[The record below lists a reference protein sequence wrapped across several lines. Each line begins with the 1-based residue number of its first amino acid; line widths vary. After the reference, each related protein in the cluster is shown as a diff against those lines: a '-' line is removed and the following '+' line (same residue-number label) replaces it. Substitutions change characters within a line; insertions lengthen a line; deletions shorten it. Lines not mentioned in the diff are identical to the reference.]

1 MMRPVLFA
9 VLLLQPACSR
19 CQGGSSGPL
28 AVTHDEPRLIVG
40 FEGTPWKEDPV
51 TLHAFEVL
59 EKGFCTAGTYSD
71 VIRRERA
78 FPAVSVSGTVLYL
91 ARGAYLER
99 YEPLEPAAEPVIA
112 ELEDVPASLLCTG
125 QTCLVGLESRVD
137 HVDFGRRKP
146 KVRTIHEE
154 DLFPKPVDF
163 LVRSDGLIV
172 AVDDEVM
179 PKYAFV
185 LELSASSRARYLYT
199 TGLPSGP
206 NETYMDAIAV
216 DGTLVITAQYGIM
229 EGSGNTLYRWKI
241 GRDPERSS
249 RLKEFFP
256 EDPTGMKTRL
266 VAGEENTLW
275 NGLGAIDRHVFIGA
289 GKRGIL
295 HMELGD
301 EQALLHDVGGPVAD
315 LLVLSGRIIALVGQ
329 GGGERCGDGH
339 AVALVIL
346 TWNAKDGSFTE
357 MGHHCHEAVLHRIA
371 Y

>member
-1 MMRPVLFA
+1 MRR
-9 VLLLQPACSR
+9 LLLVAALLMQPACSR
-19 CQGGSSGPL
+19 CAGGPSGDSP
-28 AVTHDEPRLIVG
+28 AAFEVPRIIVG

-59 EKGFCTAGTYSD
+59 EKGFRAAQEYED

-78 FPAVSVSGTVLYL
+78 YPAVSVSGDILYL

-99 YEPLEPAAEPVIA
+99 HAPLDPSVEPVIA
-112 ELEDVPASLLCTG
+112 ELDDVPASLLCTR
-125 QTCLVGLESRVD
+125 QSCFVGLESHVD
-137 HVDFGRRKP
+137 HVDFDRRRP

-185 LELSASSRARYLYT
+185 LELTGSSRARHLYT

-216 DGTLVITAQYGIM
+216 EGTLVITAQYGIM
-229 EGSGNTLYRWKI
+229 DGSGNTLYRWKI

-249 RLKEFFP
+249 RLKEFQSDEP
-256 EDPTGMKTRL
+256 GMKPRL
-266 VAGEENTLW
+266 LAGEESSLW
-275 NGLGAIDRHVFIGA
+275 NGLGAIDRHLFIGA
-289 GKRGIL
+289 GGRGIL
-295 HMELGD
+295 HMDMGE
-301 EQALLHDVGGPVAD
+301 EEALLHDVGGPVAD
-315 LLVLSGRIIALVGQ
+315 LLVLDGRIIVLVGE

-339 AVALVIL
+339 AVSLVIL
-346 TWNAKDGSFTE
+346 TWNAKDGSLAE
-357 MGHHCHEAVLHRIA
+357 VGHHCHEAVVNRIA